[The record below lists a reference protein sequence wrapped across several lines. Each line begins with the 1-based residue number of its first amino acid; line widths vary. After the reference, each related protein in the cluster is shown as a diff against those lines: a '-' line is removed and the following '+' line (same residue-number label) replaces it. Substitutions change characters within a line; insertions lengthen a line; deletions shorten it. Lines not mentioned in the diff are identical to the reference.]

1 MTYFALAAALLAPTR
16 AGSGARYVN
25 ALANLQWWN
34 KGNGGT
40 LSALQTNRPLL
51 TNCVAT

>member
-25 ALANLQWWN
+25 ALANLQWWS

-40 LSALQTNRPLL
+40 LSALETNRPLL